1 VSAFTKQRFK
11 EICRGE
17 RPGDFGIVGNGIH
30 IFWPETPAAWVA
42 QGAPQSFLHL
52 DELDYGTP
60 NPADEFFAFDPTR
73 SLAEVHSGMDAG
85 TEMHEYV
92 PGVVAHNHSFLLN
105 PPFAPQVLEE
115 DDKSV
120 LVRNSSGITERLL
133 KGKAFNMPMW
143 IDHPVKDRAS
153 WERLRDRL
161 DPHTP
166 ARYPADW
173 DRYVAAIN
181 ALDCPVSMEVG
192 GFFGYLN
199 MWVGTEALMYLFYD
213 DPALV
218 EEMMETILELEL
230 AMVRKVTRDIRLD
243 WVWYWEDMA
252 YKSGPMIGPKMVRK
266 FMLPRYERLNEVIR
280 GSGCEVLY
288 LDCDGNIDDL
298 LPLWIEA
305 GINLFWPLEVA
316 AGMDPVALRKQYGKD
331 IILAGGLD
339 KRELMRDR
347 ESLRREVMGKVPY
360 LVETGPYFPSPD
372 HLVPI
377 DMPFDNFCYYIDLLR
392 EIRGDEPLHLAAG
405 T

>member
-1 VSAFTKQRFK
+1 MSAFTKRRFK

-42 QGAPQSFLHL
+42 QGAPRSFLHL

-60 NPADEFFAFDPTR
+60 NSADELFAFDPTR

-85 TEMHEYV
+85 TEMYEYV

-105 PPFAPQVLEE
+105 PPFEPEVLEQ
-115 DDKSV
+115 DDRSV
-120 LVRNSSGITERLL
+120 VVRNSGGITERLL

-143 IDHPVKDRAS
+143 LDHPVKDRES
-153 WERLRDRL
+153 WNRLRARL
-161 DPHTP
+161 DPGTP

-173 DRYVAAIN
+173 DAYTAAIN
-181 ALDCPVSMEVG
+181 ALDCPISMEVG

-218 EEMMETILELEL
+218 EEMMETILELEM
-230 AMVRKVTRDIRLD
+230 AMVRRVTKDIHLD

-252 YKSGPMIGPKMVRK
+252 YKGGPMIGPKMVRK
-266 FMLPRYERLNEVIR
+266 YMLPRYERLNEVIR
-280 GSGCEVLY
+280 DSGCDIIY

-316 AGMDPVALRKQYGKD
+316 AGMDPLALRKQYGKD

-347 ESLRREVMGKVPY
+347 ESLRREVMSKVPY
-360 LVETGPYFPSPD
+360 LAQTGPYFPSPD

-392 EIRGDEPLHLAAG
+392 EIRGDEPLHLASG